1 VLSIDIVSISVYYN
15 DGIVDPFTALQD
27 WMRYDPKGKF
37 LKEYDATVVYLDKD
51 QMDENYMNYLHAKF
65 KLSPEHVAAY
75 KFLFQSI

>member
-1 VLSIDIVSISVYYN
+1 
-15 DGIVDPFTALQD
+15 
-27 WMRYDPKGKF
+27 MRYDPKGKF